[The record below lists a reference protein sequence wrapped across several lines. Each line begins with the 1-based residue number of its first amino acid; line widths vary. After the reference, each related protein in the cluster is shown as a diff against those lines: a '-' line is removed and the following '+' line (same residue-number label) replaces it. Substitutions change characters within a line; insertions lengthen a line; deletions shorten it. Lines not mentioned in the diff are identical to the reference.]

1 MLDLGFKERD
11 LLSYSGTAFSHE
23 KTYAFLYACS
33 SGQFDRRTI
42 APATRAEADRGSHQ
56 GDPTTTNPDRGKS
69 GEDRRKTS
77 HRGGGS
83 PSGEDL
89 LEPGRAMK
97 KILFFAALIIS
108 VLALG
113 AADAQS
119 PVIVQPAN
127 SVPANA
133 AAAAPAAAPVAA
145 APAGASDLK
154 SMLADLQAMQTKNDE
169 TIKKQ
174 EAALATLDEL
184 QKAVE
189 ELKVFSKRG

>member
-1 MLDLGFKERD
+1 
-11 LLSYSGTAFSHE
+11 
-23 KTYAFLYACS
+23 
-33 SGQFDRRTI
+33 
-42 APATRAEADRGSHQ
+42 
-56 GDPTTTNPDRGKS
+56 
-69 GEDRRKTS
+69 
-77 HRGGGS
+77 
-83 PSGEDL
+83 
-89 LEPGRAMK
+89 MK
-97 KILFFAALIIS
+97 KILFFAALAIG

>member
-1 MLDLGFKERD
+1 
-11 LLSYSGTAFSHE
+11 
-23 KTYAFLYACS
+23 
-33 SGQFDRRTI
+33 
-42 APATRAEADRGSHQ
+42 
-56 GDPTTTNPDRGKS
+56 
-69 GEDRRKTS
+69 
-77 HRGGGS
+77 
-83 PSGEDL
+83 
-89 LEPGRAMK
+89 MK

-108 VLALG
+108 ALALG

-133 AAAAPAAAPVAA
+133 AAAAPVAA

-189 ELKVFSKRG
+189 EMKVFSKRG